1 MTVTGEIG
9 EPSSVEGGREE
20 GYVQGSSGSVAEL
33 RHIER
38 VLHNQGVIQF
48 MIPDRR
54 SHRHQ
59 SS

>member
-38 VLHNQGVIQF
+38 VLHN
-48 MIPDRR
+48 
-54 SHRHQ
+54 
-59 SS
+59 